1 MCPHALLLVLLSRW
15 RTNNWR
21 VYLVVSCHMDTMH
34 IVLHRC
40 VRGFDVVDNVDR
52 CCLFYVYVDVDV
64 DECSSLLEVWRQ
76 RESALQSRIVPIM
89 RWITTPLLT
98 HDWFVIFITFSNI
111 IARINQSINLHHSCP
126 WILAPN
132 YSQSRLIAC
141 KLDASLTG
149 TGINHYFHF
158 HFHISRYNITFK
170 FGS

>member
-21 VYLVVSCHMDTMH
+21 VYLVVSYHMDTMH

-52 CCLFYVYVDVDV
+52 CCLFYVYVDVYVDV

-111 IARINQSINLHHSCP
+111 IARMNQSIN
-126 WILAPN
+126 
-132 YSQSRLIAC
+132 QSTSFVSMDPRS
-141 KLDASLTG
+141 KLFSKSFDCLQARCITHWYWYKSL
-149 TGINHYFHF
+149 FSF
-158 HFHISRYNITFK
+158 SRYNITFK
-170 FGS
+170 FSS